1 MGFKLSNILVLQTVA
16 RFRKAMFLLSL
27 LAYIPSLFAQSS
39 TNSASSNTF
48 TNTATWSS
56 PSNLTGNAT
65 ILDGQTVTIPANI
78 NQVYSNKIY
87 FSGTGRLVLAGPTS
101 KWVPATNLNG
111 NPPGES
117 FNLATNWFANTVWV
131 NEGFGAAHYTPWLD
145 SNQGWSAGSTN
156 NGTDYLQYDL
166 KSPRWVQGIVTQGRA
181 NGAQWVTSA
190 KVEVSTD
197 NVNWA
202 TAASN
207 LTLNTDQITK
217 KYNNFPNVMFA
228 RFVRV
233 TPIGVYGHA
242 SMRMGILLRDD
253 IFKSCNEIKTN
264 FPNATDGVYVIDPD
278 GAAGATAATYCY
290 CDMTTDGGGWT
301 LVLNYLHLGNTN
313 PALVEKTNA
322 LPLVGSTTLGV
333 DESASTTTWGHTTP
347 AYLTKFPFSEL
358 RFYGKTSAHG
368 RVIHFR
374 TNNANTISYF
384 KTGSGNMSGVA
395 TSYTSLTGHTAY
407 LPGST
412 ANYIVDQGNIAMTN
426 FPMYLNGT
434 YHWGIRGSAYRWEV
448 DDFVNTSAYSTLHQI
463 WIR

>member
-1 MGFKLSNILVLQTVA
+1 MGFKISNILVLQTVA

-27 LAYIPSLFAQSS
+27 LAYAPSLFAQSS

-78 NQVYSNKIY
+78 NQVYSNKIN
-87 FSGTGRLVLAGPTS
+87 FSGTGKLVLEGPTS
-101 KWVPATNLNG
+101 KWVPATNRNA
-111 NPPGES
+111 NPPYES
-117 FNLATNWFANTVWV
+117 FNLATNWSASNAWAGDVY
-131 NEGFGAAHYTPWLD
+131 GYRHYTPWID
-145 SNQGWSAGSTN
+145 ASMGWSAGN
-156 NGTDYLQYDL
+156 ALNYTDYLQYDL
-166 KSPRWVQGIVTQGRA
+166 KSPRWIQGLITQGR
-181 NGAQWVTSA
+181 GDFAQWVTSA
-190 KVEVSTD
+190 KVQVSTD
-197 NVNWA
+197 LVNWA
-202 TAASN
+202 TASEGLA
-207 LTLNTDQITK
+207 LNSDQNTK
-217 KYNNFPNVMFA
+217 VYANFPNVMFG
-228 RFVRV
+228 RYIRV
-233 TPIGVYGHA
+233 TPMAVYGHPT
-242 SMRMGILLRDD
+242 MRMGILLRDD

-278 GAAGATAATYCY
+278 GAAGATAATSCY

-313 PALVEKTNA
+313 PALIEKTNA
-322 LPLVGSTTLGV
+322 LPLVGSATLGV

-347 AYLTKFPFSEL
+347 AYLSKFTFSEL

-395 TSYTSLTGHTAY
+395 TSYTSLTGHTAN

-448 DDFVNTSAYSTLHQI
+448 DDFPNNSVYSTFHQI